1 MLLNQGL
8 LCHSDVRTEPKAI
21 NGKSVLNEGRI
32 RRIIVLPM
40 KPFVAFELL
49 VLLEDIFMCDCQK
62 C

>member
-1 MLLNQGL
+1 M
-8 LCHSDVRTEPKAI
+8 RTEPKAI
-21 NGKSVLNEGRI
+21 NGKSVLNVGRI

-62 C
+62 W